1 MSDLDK
7 LRQERKE
14 IIEAVYD
21 GKIPRRVPVATSLPL
36 ELCIE
41 YSGYPLGETQW
52 TLENMEEI
60 YDRACQLVIS
70 DFYPFGFARYP
81 AHLQILNAKAFV
93 MSSKGV
99 IQHPEISGMEED
111 QYDDFIRNP
120 YDFILEKV
128 IPKLYPELDT
138 DPVTRSIVLAK
149 AVKAYYDYAET
160 YQAIDGKMIEKY
172 GFYVPP
178 PGSLGGCTAPF
189 DYLSDFNRGFRG
201 ISMDIRRCP
210 EKIAEACEAILPL
223 AFKNGLPPN
232 PSKYGGTFI
241 ALHMGPYL
249 RTKDF
254 EKLYWPTLYKLVHAL
269 ANAGQPSLLFCE
281 QDWMRYLDYLY
292 ELPPNTIL
300 WFEYGD
306 PQKVKDK
313 LGKKHI
319 ISGFYPVAMLKTS
332 SRQAC
337 IDKAKE
343 LIDILA
349 PGGKYI
355 FRFDKSPLLLDDINL
370 ENYTAVLE
378 YVMEYAKYDNPGE
391 PAAGEDKT
399 YPKVEVSIP
408 EFRSKYY
415 QLWPEYKKT
424 HPDINGALEPVIAP
438 KMQYYEDLVMRF
450 LYQLVL

>member
-1 MSDLDK
+1 
-7 LRQERKE
+7 
-14 IIEAVYD
+14 
-21 GKIPRRVPVATSLPL
+21 
-36 ELCIE
+36 
-41 YSGYPLGETQW
+41 
-52 TLENMEEI
+52 
-60 YDRACQLVIS
+60 
-70 DFYPFGFARYP
+70 
-81 AHLQILNAKAFV
+81 
-93 MSSKGV
+93 
-99 IQHPEISGMEED
+99 
-111 QYDDFIRNP
+111 
-120 YDFILEKV
+120 
-128 IPKLYPELDT
+128 
-138 DPVTRSIVLAK
+138 
-149 AVKAYYDYAET
+149 
-160 YQAIDGKMIEKY
+160 
-172 GFYVPP
+172 
-178 PGSLGGCTAPF
+178 
-189 DYLSDFNRGFRG
+189 
-201 ISMDIRRCP
+201 
-210 EKIAEACEAILPL
+210 
-223 AFKNGLPPN
+223 
-232 PSKYGGTFI
+232 
-241 ALHMGPYL
+241 
-249 RTKDF
+249 
-254 EKLYWPTLYKLVHAL
+254 
-269 ANAGQPSLLFCE
+269 
-281 QDWMRYLDYLY
+281 MRYLDYLY